1 MNAPMSDLPQPEK
14 VRILLAE
21 HSALR
26 AEFVARTGH
35 GYQMVAVGATGLAIS
50 SALFQHTINM
60 LAFWAI
66 LAIFVLVLG
75 GAIWFILRDIRNFA
89 ERLRE
94 IEIDINDRAG
104 EDLLVWQNLWAF
116 PVTGYWGRAQP
127 LPRSKLSEL
136 PRPERTFRG
145 KRLDE

>member
-1 MNAPMSDLPQPEK
+1 MSDFPPPEK

-35 GYQMVAVGATGLAIS
+35 GYQMVAVGATGLALS
-50 SALFQHTINM
+50 PALFQHIINT
-60 LAFWAI
+60 LAFCAI

-75 GAIWFILRDIRNFA
+75 GASWFILRDIRNVA

-127 LPRSKLSEL
+127 LPRSKLSECAK
-136 PRPERTFRG
+136 PERTFKG
-145 KRLDE
+145 VRLEE